1 MKPTA
6 FLFLCTILVFIIW
19 LVIKVGI
26 FALLV
31 VLISVTILSFV
42 VEVAVQVARNLKNDQ
57 DGK

>member
-6 FLFLCTILVFIIW
+6 LLFLCTILVFIIW